1 MLDLTNT
8 RKQIPNS
15 TFLALTGAHGGKYHH
30 VVINGKEYE
39 LVGVPFG
46 TEITF
51 TSAQCYFGQG
61 NDWESYKLP
70 PSYQVVKETKSYFG
84 NSFYRGHTKAVI
96 LNRGAFAVQT
106 DCTRDRVNRTLFY
119 VL

>member
-15 TFLALTGAHGGKYHH
+15 TFLALTGSHGGKYHH

-46 TEITF
+46 TPITLYF
-51 TSAQCYFGQG
+51 ANCHFGQG
-61 NDWESYKLP
+61 NDWEDFKLP
-70 PSYQVVKETKSYFG
+70 PKWQVVSSKKQAFG
-84 NSFYRGHTKAVI
+84 NAYYRGSQREVV
-96 LNRGAFAVQT
+96 LNRGAFCLQI
-106 DCTRDRVNRTLFY
+106 DCTRGRESRTLFY